1 MSLYEQSEE
10 EDAHHFP
17 SLPAFLVPVEVRD
30 TSHLGEGQK
39 GVFSIAAI
47 QSGTKIW
54 EWTSRV
60 NRIHHTNLETYIAE
74 HFTAEPEQENFSQIQ
89 LFLRQGFVLPSDDAF
104 FNSNPTDAGRFM
116 NHSDQPNCGPDGALR
131 DIEAVEE
138 LTMCYG
144 FHGNPKWYQDICRK
158 YEISTETEIKDM
170 WNYVEKLK
178 ALE

>member
-1 MSLYEQSEE
+1 MSLYEPSKE
-10 EDAHHFP
+10 EDALHFP

-39 GVFSIAAI
+39 GVFATAAI
-47 QSGTKIW
+47 ESGSQIW
-54 EWTSRV
+54 VWTSRM

-74 HFTAEPEQENFSQIQ
+74 HFATDTEGDNFSRIQ
-89 LFLRQGFVLPSDDAF
+89 LFLRQGFVLPNDAAF

-116 NHSDQPNCGPDGALR
+116 NHSDQPNCGPDGTLR
-131 DIEAVEE
+131 DIEAGEE
-138 LTMCYG
+138 LTMNYG

-170 WNYVEKLK
+170 WNHAEKLK
-178 ALE
+178 ALK